1 MTKKGNG
8 FTRYSTYNFIEKD
21 PIIDVLRT
29 RKRDVA
35 MTDAE
40 IATSSKLS
48 SSTLKNWFGGK
59 TKRPQHATVA
69 AAAVAMGMSWLPI
82 TAEARKNL
90 KE

>member
-1 MTKKGNG
+1 MAKKSNG